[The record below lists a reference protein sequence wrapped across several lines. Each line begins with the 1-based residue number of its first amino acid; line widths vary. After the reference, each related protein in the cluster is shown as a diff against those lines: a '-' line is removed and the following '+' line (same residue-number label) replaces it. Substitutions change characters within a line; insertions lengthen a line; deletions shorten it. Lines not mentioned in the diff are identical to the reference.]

1 MRFGLLC
8 LALCV
13 EAVVGFGAT
22 FSPIPLEK
30 AANASRM
37 DEMPRDG
44 KGGWLDLGSNDLR
57 VLPAGRQDLG
67 GVTFDVPA
75 CPDENA
81 RTCLVLGRHGKE
93 SAVVD
98 VPAGICGGR
107 FYVLHAIA
115 GGLPPDKR
123 EKVAE
128 IKFYYTDGLKAES
141 RIRAGVDT
149 ADWTSGRPGE
159 NAVRAWSAYNDNTQV
174 SLFLSGFDLDPR
186 RELKSVKFKA
196 LGNCPWMVVAAT
208 AAKGAQVK
216 GLQSK
221 LEFNETFRAPPG
233 RTKPLQAFPA
243 GARPKNV
250 ILVIG
255 DGMGPG
261 SIRFTSLHQHGRE
274 DALQMQQMPFAG
286 LCTTLA
292 AGGGV
297 TDSAAAA
304 TAIATGSKTSVGAL
318 GVGVTTPEERE
329 RPRCLVSF
337 AEKAHRAGRAVAI
350 LTNDK
355 ITGATPAGFYAHVV
369 SRGQVDVI
377 ADQAAAS
384 GYEVL
389 IGSTASEQ
397 AFLPKGAGGSRK
409 DGRDVLAEMEKN
421 GYAVVR
427 SQREFAA
434 AAPEK
439 KVIGAFLE
447 EAMDEESAAAAL
459 RTALG
464 RVGDAPKGFFLM
476 CESSLPDHGN
486 HGNVPRKSVKGILQV
501 DWAAA
506 AALDFAE
513 KRGDTL
519 VIVTADH
526 ETGGVS
532 AVRSRCGGKAT
543 IHYSAFSHTGL
554 PVAVFAYGPGAE
566 CFEGLLD
573 NTDIAK
579 TVARLLDLGELKP
592 SADGAYREFL
602 AATPDERHA
611 LMTNAAFRARMA
623 AAGTPPKGAPED
635 GVPRWC
641 DGMGVRNLRDLGG
654 WTGLGGRKVKT
665 GVLYRS
671 AQLASVKDKKAFRE
685 KYGIVTD
692 LDLRQP
698 KDLVDLKG
706 VSPLGHSVRL
716 VNMSAP
722 TYQHFGKPENRA
734 YFAQVFRTILADKN
748 RPLLFHCAKGADRTG
763 SIAFLLNGL
772 LGVGEDDL
780 VLDWEVTAFF
790 NPNPK
795 FAPADRIDKMVEMMK
810 AEPGATWTD
819 KFVSYAKSCGILDA
833 EIAHFRNL
841 MLEESK

>member
-1 MRFGLLC
+1 MRVELLL
-8 LALCV
+8 LALCA

-22 FSPIPLEK
+22 FNPISLEK

-57 VLPAGRQDLG
+57 VLPAGRNDFG

-75 CPDENA
+75 CLDENA
-81 RTCLVLGRHGKE
+81 RTCLILGRHGKE

-115 GGLPPDKR
+115 DGLPPDKC

-128 IKFYYTDGLKAES
+128 IKFYYTDGLKAENS
-141 RIRAGVDT
+141 IRAGVDT
-149 ADWTSGRPGE
+149 VDWTSGRSGE

-216 GLQSK
+216 GLQSRI
-221 LEFNETFRAPPG
+221 EFNETFRAPPE

-243 GARPKNV
+243 GMRPKNV

-261 SIRFTSLHQHGRE
+261 SIRFTSLYQHGRE
-274 DALQMQQMPFAG
+274 AALQMQQLPFAG

-304 TAIATGSKTSVGAL
+304 TAIATGSKTSRGTLGL
-318 GVGVTTPEERE
+318 GVATPEGRE
-329 RPRCLVSF
+329 RPQGLVSF
-337 AEKAHRAGRAVAI
+337 AEKAHRTGRTVAI

-369 SRGQVDVI
+369 SRGQVDII

-389 IGSTASEQ
+389 IGSTASER
-397 AFLPKGAGGSRK
+397 AFRPEEVGGSRK
-409 DGRDVLAEMEKN
+409 DGRDVLHEMEKA

-427 SQREFAA
+427 SQGEFAA

-439 KVIGAFLE
+439 KVFGAFLE
-447 EAMDEESAAAAL
+447 EAMDEESIAAAL

-464 RVGDAPKGFFLM
+464 RIGDAPKGFFLM
-476 CESSLPDHGN
+476 CESALPDHGN
-486 HGNVPRKSVKGILQV
+486 HGNVPRKSVKGVLQV

-526 ETGGVS
+526 ETGGVN
-532 AVRSRCGGKAT
+532 AVRSHCSGKAT
-543 IHYSAFSHTGL
+543 IHYSTFSHTGL
-554 PVAVFAYGPGAE
+554 SVEVFAYGPGAE

-579 TVARLLDLGELKP
+579 TVVRLLELDEIRP
-592 SADGAYREFL
+592 SAVGA
-602 AATPDERHA
+602 
-611 LMTNAAFRARMA
+611 N
-623 AAGTPPKGAPED
+623 
-635 GVPRWC
+635 
-641 DGMGVRNLRDLGG
+641 
-654 WTGLGGRKVKT
+654 
-665 GVLYRS
+665 
-671 AQLASVKDKKAFRE
+671 
-685 KYGIVTD
+685 
-692 LDLRQP
+692 
-698 KDLVDLKG
+698 
-706 VSPLGHSVRL
+706 
-716 VNMSAP
+716 
-722 TYQHFGKPENRA
+722 
-734 YFAQVFRTILADKN
+734 
-748 RPLLFHCAKGADRTG
+748 
-763 SIAFLLNGL
+763 
-772 LGVGEDDL
+772 
-780 VLDWEVTAFF
+780 
-790 NPNPK
+790 
-795 FAPADRIDKMVEMMK
+795 
-810 AEPGATWTD
+810 
-819 KFVSYAKSCGILDA
+819 
-833 EIAHFRNL
+833 RNL
-841 MLEESK
+841 MLAEPK